1 MRVLRISATVFHKN
15 KFIYNPAVTPANQV
29 LTAAGA
35 LADLLKTNVFNS
47 FTDTSLIQ
55 IKRLGSILKPKVPVP
70 GGRVEGNLKNLTRGQ
85 NLSAKTTTALTL
97 PSTQPPNFPRVSPR
111 RLIAVQAVTK
121 LFRPPKH
128 PISPPSVPPLLTPQP
143 RVANSP
149 LTRVATRPKSNT
161 PRQRRVYVT
170 TILFRPPFQR
180 SARLAATAPPVFPPT

>member
-70 GGRVEGNLKNLTRGQ
+70 GGRAEGNLKNLTRGQ

-128 PISPPSVPPLLTPQP
+128 PISPPRVLPSLTPQP
-143 RVANSP
+143 KVDKTP
-149 LTRVATRPKSNT
+149 LPWVATRPNPNT
-161 PRQRRVYVT
+161 PRQRHVDAT
-170 TILFRPPFQR
+170 TILFRLP
-180 SARLAATAPPVFPPT
+180 L